1 MDLNTLTY
9 LFMAVAGIISLIA
22 TYLAVLENDLVK
34 AVVFSALQ
42 STAYA
47 MIFYLLMAPDIALVY
62 IPVAVGLYPAVFL
75 FLIKKTERTE
85 SDLERKEEVVVSED

>member
-1 MDLNTLTY
+1 MIELNTLTY

-34 AVVFSALQ
+34 AVIFSALQ
-42 STAYA
+42 STVYT
-47 MIFYLLMAPDIALVY
+47 ILFYLLMAPDIALVY
-62 IPVAVGLYPAVFL
+62 IPVAVGLYPAVIL

-85 SDLERKEEVVVSED
+85 SDLKEGRGGSK